1 MTVKTWHSIPT
12 DKEEEFRDSFYDELK
27 DYPDDAF
34 KIEFIEL
41 CPSDKYSVI
50 AVREINN
57 DNDSR
62 SNIYIKV
69 KYDFITEYLLLN
81 HQYLDEWT
89 L

>member
-1 MTVKTWHSIPT
+1 MTVKAWYSIPT

-27 DYPDDAF
+27 NYPSEKF
-34 KIEFIEL
+34 KLEFIEL
-41 CPSDKYSVI
+41 CPSDKYSII
-50 AVREINN
+50 AIREKNI
-57 DNDSR
+57 DDSR
-62 SNIYIKV
+62 SNIYIPV